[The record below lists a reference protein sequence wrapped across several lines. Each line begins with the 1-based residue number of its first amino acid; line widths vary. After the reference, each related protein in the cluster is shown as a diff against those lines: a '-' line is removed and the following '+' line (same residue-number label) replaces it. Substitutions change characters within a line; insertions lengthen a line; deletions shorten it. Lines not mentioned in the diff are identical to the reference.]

1 MVTFMSKNPRY
12 IGIMAK
18 RRAAGEGSIYQDARG
33 YWNASVFVGRD
44 PDGKALYKKV
54 SRKTEKLA
62 AQELKKLNR
71 MLDAGELKPPSKGG
85 TIADLIH
92 DFVKHAKRSLAPN
105 TATDY
110 ERTLVN
116 FILPEFGK
124 EAPNA
129 LKAINI
135 RKFNNRQLEEGRSVS
150 HVVRCHKYLQ
160 SVLRQAV
167 RDEIIARNP
176 CDQVKLPQLESEE
189 VNPWTFEEAQRFLDV
204 AQGGLYFEFYYLAL
218 TTGMRFSELAGL
230 QWQHVDFE
238 GSVIRVRGQHV
249 KIAGKRPK
257 GERAV
262 LTEKLKTKAS
272 RRDLDV
278 SQDVINVFKPL
289 AKEQGYVFMTSA
301 QTPINPRNIRR
312 QFDAL
317 QKKAKVRRIRFH
329 DLRHTHASLLL
340 AQGMSMEQVAAR
352 LGHADSSVTARVYA
366 HLYSEQRKQMA
377 LPDSRLF
384 SAPAPR

>member
-1 MVTFMSKNPRY
+1 
-12 IGIMAK
+12 MAK

-44 PDGKALYKKV
+44 ENGKAKYKKV

-62 AQELKKLNR
+62 AQELKRLNR
-71 MLDAGELKPPSKGG
+71 MMDAGELKPPSKGG
-85 TIADLIH
+85 TITDLVRE
-92 DFVKHAKRSLAPN
+92 FVKHAKRDLAPN
-105 TATDY
+105 TAADY

-116 FILPEFGK
+116 FIVPEFGGLQ
-124 EAPNA
+124 PSA
-129 LKAINI
+129 LKAVSV
-135 RKFNNRQLEEGRSVS
+135 RQFNNRQIEEGRSVS
-150 HVVRCHKYLQ
+150 HVIRCHKYLR
-160 SVLRQAV
+160 SVLEQAV
-167 RDEIIARNP
+167 RDEIIIRNP

-189 VNPWTFEEAQRFLDV
+189 VNPWTYEEAQKFLDV
-204 AQGGLYFEFYYLAL
+204 ARGGLYFEFYYLAL
-218 TTGMRFSELAGL
+218 ATGMRFSELAGL

-238 GSVIRVRGQHV
+238 NSVVRVRGQHV

-257 GERAV
+257 GERAI

-278 SQDVINVFKPL
+278 SQDVMSVFKPL
-289 AKEQGYVFMTSA
+289 AKEQGYVFLTSA

-317 QKKAKVRRIRFH
+317 QKRAKVRRIRFH

-366 HLYSEQRKQMA
+366 HLYPEQRRQMA

-384 SAPAPR
+384 SAPVKR